1 MPATMRNSLSGEID
15 LTKFDTPALRR
26 GVLLRAMV
34 CRPRS
39 RFDPV
44 TRTARQARELGLMI
58 CSGFDTYLEKTRS
71 SVENGCRKYDLPF
84 SDFEMSGKEFI
95 RSRYEPGLI
104 LDLPTFDFIAG
115 PYHLTGRCCLTICFN
130 DSVSKIWAR
139 LVLNKIGGRDPF
151 AVPHKKTEE
160 FFGIASFLCDKLIES
175 MRRLYREDFARALS
189 LGPKTAVRF
198 KKLGE
203 LTYLG
208 IDESPEIVSSVID
221 ASRAA
226 RPRRGGSD
234 FQKLYGKLNSLVD
247 FVDAADAG
255 ADAEADEAR
264 GAQPPQ
270 DFHVYEARTGT
281 SGVFLSR
288 VGTNAATFACASP
301 RSPEAVGREGVRASR
316 FTRPSSALTLMAELA
331 SLTAAEF

>member
-1 MPATMRNSLSGEID
+1 
-15 LTKFDTPALRR
+15 
-26 GVLLRAMV
+26 
-34 CRPRS
+34 
-39 RFDPV
+39 
-44 TRTARQARELGLMI
+44 MI
-58 CSGFDTYLEKTRS
+58 CSGFDAYVEKTRS
-71 SVENGCRKYDLPF
+71 SVESGCRKHNLPF
-84 SDFEMSGKEFI
+84 SDFQMSGKEFI

-139 LVLNKIGGRDPF
+139 LVLNKIEGKDPF
-151 AVPHKKTEE
+151 AVPHKRTEE
-160 FFGIASFLCDKLIES
+160 FFGIASFLCDKLIDG
-175 MRRLYREDFARALS
+175 MRRLYRQDFARALG

-208 IDESPEIVSSVID
+208 IDESPEIVTSVIQ
-221 ASRAA
+221 AA
-226 RPRRGGSD
+226 RATQRRRGGSD
-234 FQKLYGKLNSLVD
+234 FQKLYGKLTSLVD
-247 FVDAADAG
+247 FVDSADSRV
-255 ADAEADEAR
+255 DAEAGERA
-264 GAQPPQ
+264 GELPPQ

-288 VGTNAATFACASP
+288 VGTNVATFAIASP
-301 RSPEAVGREGVRASR
+301 RSPKAIDGTGLEASR